1 MLRSGSICISFL
13 YKYLTSDNSSG
24 NSELVKNHNK
34 LRCLTET
41 FQSHGGVLAKLSQIL
56 CTDSENDK
64 VFSECK
70 PFSREKT
77 IEYLKKEYENKIFFK
92 DVNYIDFEV
101 YKSGSVGQV
110 HKALY
115 TKDGAEKDIVIKVQY
130 VGLED
135 QVKVDLYILDL
146 IISTLYKFSDLSNA
160 MIDIKTKLYEELDYT
175 IELSNSQLIY
185 DIWKDSENIKI
196 AKVIPEISNKKI
208 LAMEYIN
215 AVNLTEFMKNSTQDN
230 KNIIGLSIV
239 EFIFTNMYKHGIFYS
254 DIHYGNFL
262 IDDKKL
268 YVMDFGCLNIIDD
281 ILLKNLKELH
291 RNMRTDNTE
300 KFYTI
305 LENMGIINSS
315 ISKESKDYIYEY
327 FKIQYQPWICE
338 NFEFTEEW
346 LDISVYKDTNLMK
359 EWNLPSNMIYLNKI
373 PYGLYHILTKL
384 KIKSNFIPFF
394 EKLL

>member
-1 MLRSGSICISFL
+1 MLRSGSVCISFL
-13 YKYLTSDNSSG
+13 YKYLTSNNSDG

-34 LRCLTET
+34 LRCLSET

-56 CTDSENDK
+56 CTDNEDNK
-64 VFSECK
+64 VFSDCK

-77 IEYLKKEYENKIFFK
+77 IEYLKKEYEKNFFK

-110 HKALY
+110 HKAVY
-115 TKDGAEKDIVIKVQY
+115 DKNGISKDIILKVQY
-130 VGLED
+130 VGLEE
-135 QVKVDLYILDL
+135 QVKVDLYILDM
-146 IISTLYKFSDLSNA
+146 IISTLYKFSDLSIA
-160 MIDIKTKLYEELDYT
+160 MIDIKTKLYEELNYD

-185 DIWKDSENIKI
+185 DIWKDNENIKI
-196 AKVIPEISNKKI
+196 AKVIPELSSKKI
-208 LAMEYIN
+208 IAMEFIN
-215 AVNLTEFMKNSTQDN
+215 AVNLTEFMKNSTQETR
-230 KNIIGLSIV
+230 NIIGLSIV
-239 EFIFTNMYKHGIFYS
+239 EFIFTNMYTHNIFYS

-268 YVMDFGCLNIIDD
+268 YVMDFGCLNIIENN
-281 ILLKNLKELH
+281 LLKNLKELH
-291 RNMRTDNTE
+291 RNMRTNNTDE
-300 KFYTI
+300 FYTI

-327 FKIQYQPWICE
+327 FKIQYKPWICE
-338 NFEFTEEW
+338 NFEFTQEW
-346 LDISVYKDTNLMK
+346 LDISTYKDTNLMK

-384 KIKSNFIPFF
+384 KIKNNFIPFF